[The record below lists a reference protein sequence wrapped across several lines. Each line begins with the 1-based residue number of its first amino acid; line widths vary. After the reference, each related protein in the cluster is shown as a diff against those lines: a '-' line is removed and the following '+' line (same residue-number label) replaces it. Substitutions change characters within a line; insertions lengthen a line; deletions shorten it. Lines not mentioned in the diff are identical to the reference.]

1 MTKKKL
7 TILFLASFTFI
18 HASGPESKKVTSSAL
33 EIPFALSTSAHFRS
47 GEAFALSTSFYRIY
61 LGEYETAIADVF
73 GKWKKVHNKKVFCVE
88 DIMPKEKV
96 FKFVS
101 HLPVIQE
108 TLKRELVS
116 SVDISDATFLSSHDK
131 EKQD

>member
-7 TILFLASFTFI
+7 TVLFLASLTFI

-33 EIPFALSTSAHFRS
+33 EIPFVLFVSTHFRS
-47 GEAFALSTSFYRIY
+47 GEAFARSGSFYRIY
-61 LGEYETAIADVF
+61 LGKYETEIADVF
-73 GKWKKVHNKKVFCVE
+73 GKWKKVHDKEVFCVK

-108 TLKRELVS
+108 ALKRELVS
-116 SVDISDATFLSSHDK
+116 PVDISDATFLSSHNK
-131 EKQD
+131 KKQD